1 MIKFI
6 SLFLLILF
14 SIRVNAE
21 TNTIKISSGVAPPYI
36 MEEGSSTGFISKI
49 VHKSLDHSNNKP
61 QFIFTNWTK
70 AQQAVDLEHHLSYWW
85 QKNNEREKKW
95 LFSQPIY
102 KAEFVFLARKTV
114 RFYWTRYDQLRPYKI
129 GLSRIQSYG
138 PQFDSYVQYLNTE
151 QLVSDYTGIKALLNS
166 ELDVILIEKAL
177 AKYLLGYFSQKDNEQ
192 LELLDEQ
199 VIYTEP
205 YYLVCA
211 KSFVQCNYLIEVFN
225 VGLNEVKSSG
235 SYQAIV
241 EEFFEGIN
249 EN

>member
-1 MIKFI
+1 
-6 SLFLLILF
+6 
-14 SIRVNAE
+14 
-21 TNTIKISSGVAPPYI
+21 

-177 AKYLLGYFSQKDNEQ
+177 AKYLLGYFSKKDNEQ

>member
-1 MIKFI
+1 
-6 SLFLLILF
+6 
-14 SIRVNAE
+14 
-21 TNTIKISSGVAPPYI
+21 

-102 KAEFVFLARKTV
+102 KAEFVFLARKSV

-151 QLVSDYTGIKALLNS
+151 QLISDYTGIKALLNS

-177 AKYLLGYFSQKDNEQ
+177 AKYLLGYFSKNDNEQ

>member
-1 MIKFI
+1 
-6 SLFLLILF
+6 
-14 SIRVNAE
+14 
-21 TNTIKISSGVAPPYI
+21 

-102 KAEFVFLARKTV
+102 KAEFVFLARKSV

-151 QLVSDYTGIKALLNS
+151 QLISDYTGIKALLNS

-177 AKYLLGYFSQKDNEQ
+177 AKYLLGYFSKKDNEQ

>member
-1 MIKFI
+1 
-6 SLFLLILF
+6 
-14 SIRVNAE
+14 
-21 TNTIKISSGVAPPYI
+21 

-49 VHKSLDHSNNKP
+49 VHKSLDQSNNKP

-151 QLVSDYTGIKALLNS
+151 QLISDYTGIKALLNS

-177 AKYLLGYFSQKDNEQ
+177 AKYLLGYFSEKDNEQ
-192 LELLDEQ
+192 LELLAEQ

>member
-1 MIKFI
+1 
-6 SLFLLILF
+6 
-14 SIRVNAE
+14 
-21 TNTIKISSGVAPPYI
+21 